1 MEDSI
6 NKIRYK
12 VCEQTSRKA
21 PSIGYIVQCMENE
34 TFGIIYGAYG
44 RYSGAQLEHNES
56 ISLFYFKKE
65 KHVSYKAYTIVS
77 YLQDMYICNNKI
89 SKEVSDVIA
98 IDEFQFI
105 DTINSKFC
113 LRKNGHHHTDK
124 GWKLMNCAIPF
135 IEKSYNKFKSSD
147 LEYSIED
154 CYTICHPQIHHETGI
169 VEYYYSTFSDL
180 LTNIYKSVPSILSC
194 YFIIKELH
202 IYGQTLPMEF
212 LSKELSKIHL
222 YVKKFDIH
230 NEAKKFFSG
239 HSGYFKCCPGSD
251 DMFIMWDYKT
261 TTSKD
266 DFVRSLVV
274 LGVKKDYRS
283 CVGRGIDDEDY
294 DNIDECETKKLRNEV
309 CEKYDKD
316 KHYTFLLKAFIEK
329 IRNNIVRYNSAKN
342 KLYSF
347 INENDKEL
355 FNKKF
360 TEENYKATI
369 EIFGRKYHKLICLE

>member
-1 MEDSI
+1 
-6 NKIRYK
+6 
-12 VCEQTSRKA
+12 
-21 PSIGYIVQCMENE
+21 
-34 TFGIIYGAYG
+34 
-44 RYSGAQLEHNES
+44 
-56 ISLFYFKKE
+56 
-65 KHVSYKAYTIVS
+65 
-77 YLQDMYICNNKI
+77 
-89 SKEVSDVIA
+89 
-98 IDEFQFI
+98 
-105 DTINSKFC
+105 
-113 LRKNGHHHTDK
+113 
-124 GWKLMNCAIPF
+124 
-135 IEKSYNKFKSSD
+135 
-147 LEYSIED
+147 
-154 CYTICHPQIHHETGI
+154 
-169 VEYYYSTFSDL
+169 
-180 LTNIYKSVPSILSC
+180 
-194 YFIIKELH
+194 
-202 IYGQTLPMEF
+202 
-212 LSKELSKIHL
+212 
-222 YVKKFDIH
+222 
-230 NEAKKFFSG
+230 
-239 HSGYFKCCPGSD
+239 
-251 DMFIMWDYKT
+251 MFIMWDYKT